1 MRTTGK
7 KHSHSDFDLMDWQ
20 NDIFEDNEKIIK
32 DVSNHPKV
40 NNRQKKETLT
50 EMVNQILLEI
60 SKL

>member
-1 MRTTGK
+1 MKHTGRRS
-7 KHSHSDFDLMDWQ
+7 SHSEFDIMDWQ

>member
-7 KHSHSDFDLMDWQ
+7 KHSHSEFDLMDWQ
-20 NDIFEDNEKIIK
+20 NDIFEENEKVIQDIVK
-32 DVSNHPKV
+32 HPKV
-40 NNRQKKETLT
+40 TNRQKKETLT